1 MPIGGTMSRTLD
13 GGRRFVVVVA
23 AVLLAALA
31 LAACGGA
38 SKTSSPETTAN
49 AAKRGVGG
57 APTTAGGT
65 AGTHGA
71 PKLRCPHKKCASA
84 KAGDAAGARKAGH
97 SKSAISPATQ
107 DAAAK
112 LVSCMREHGQKM
124 QSPNTS
130 GKGPIIDTSGLDKTS
145 AKFKAAFA
153 DCSSKAQS
161 TSKPKPPKA
170 AGPGASGGPGGRGT
184 TTGSGPAINPA
195 TQQALAK
202 LVSCMREHGQNM
214 PAVNTSG
221 KGPIIDTSGLN
232 TTSAA
237 FKAAFKACSQIQH
250 NSPPV
255 KPSAG
260 VPPGQPKTGSSPPEG
275 ATGEEP
281 AG

>member
-1 MPIGGTMSRTLD
+1 MPIGGTMSRTIH

-23 AVLLAALA
+23 VALLAALA

-38 SKTSSPETTAN
+38 SKSATSKTTAN
-49 AAKRGVGG
+49 ASKQGVGRP
-57 APTTAGGT
+57 PTTARGT
-65 AGTHGA
+65 AGKHDV
-71 PKLRCPHKKCASA
+71 PKLRCPHKKCPSTN
-84 KAGDAAGARKAGH
+84 AGGTAGTRKAGH
-97 SKSAISPATQ
+97 SNNAVSPAIQ
-107 DAAAK
+107 HAAAK

-124 QSPNTS
+124 RSPNTS
-130 GKGPIIDTSGLDKTS
+130 GKGPILDTSGLDKAG

-170 AGPGASGGPGGRGT
+170 GGPGVSGGPAGRGT
-184 TTGSGPAINPA
+184 TTGSGPAISAA

-214 PAVNTSG
+214 PAANTSG

-232 TTSAA
+232 TSSAA
-237 FKAAFKACSQIQH
+237 FKAAFKACSQIPH